1 MPIYDLQHDWTRYE
15 GDWFY
20 VRDKETAD
28 SETCMLIIEV
38 TQNDSGKERG
48 IVIDLQKG
56 NSFASLYLTQL
67 AE

>member
-1 MPIYDLQHDWTRYE
+1 M
-15 GDWFY
+15 
-20 VRDKETAD
+20 RDKETAD

-48 IVIDLQKG
+48 VVIDLQKG